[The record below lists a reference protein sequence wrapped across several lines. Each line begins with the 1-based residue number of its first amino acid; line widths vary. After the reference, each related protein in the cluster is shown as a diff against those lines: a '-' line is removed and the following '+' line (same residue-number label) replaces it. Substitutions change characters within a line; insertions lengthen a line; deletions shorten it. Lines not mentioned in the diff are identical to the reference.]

1 MQDLPMS
8 LGTIPCWYS
17 QTLNLPGMPE
27 PASYV
32 ATLHRAPAVD
42 ELSFPARWAGKA
54 EESDPSYIF

>member
-1 MQDLPMS
+1 MS

-42 ELSFPARWAGKA
+42 ELSFPARWHRLSREG
-54 EESDPSYIF
+54 

>member
-1 MQDLPMS
+1 MS

-17 QTLNLPGMPE
+17 QTLNSPGMPE

-42 ELSFPARWAGKA
+42 ELSFPARWHRLSREG
-54 EESDPSYIF
+54 